1 MEPSL
6 DLGSDPDPQPET
18 EYISFVWKVGPA
30 PEITEITEKYG
41 NPYFFLITEF
51 LGAELW
57 KILQRRGRKNFA
69 PLGPQARNFQILDY
83 NGSREEKKQAR
94 KIYNERPFFAFLKIF
109 KN

>member
-1 MEPSL
+1 MLAKIWKSVFILNWGKYKTHENTFLACFFKQKSQNFNYKKYRNSKNLKPSL

-51 LGAELW
+51 LGAEL
-57 KILQRRGRKNFA
+57 
-69 PLGPQARNFQILDY
+69 
-83 NGSREEKKQAR
+83 
-94 KIYNERPFFAFLKIF
+94 
-109 KN
+109 